1 VRTTKGSWC
10 SSWRTAGL
18 HCCPVKLQL
27 QALVLAT
34 SAEAWENPKCK
45 SAFPSSCSESPPAFR
60 SSVVNKSGLLL
71 FPKGWPLSWE
81 AGLAFASCCGLTSQA
96 LAGKLMYLLDWIF
109 CCSCSPLSFL
119 LCLPLGLG
127 RTILFL
133 AAFDLSLFART
144 EWEPLFV
151 EDNQDL

>member
-1 VRTTKGSWC
+1 M
-10 SSWRTAGL
+10 
-18 HCCPVKLQL
+18 
-27 QALVLAT
+27 
-34 SAEAWENPKCK
+34 
-45 SAFPSSCSESPPAFR
+45 
-60 SSVVNKSGLLL
+60 NKSGLLL

-81 AGLAFASCCGLTSQA
+81 AGLAFVNCCGLTSQA

-133 AAFDLSLFART
+133 AAFDLSLFARM